1 LKRKFLTLIAAVAAA
16 MALALSAGSRHA
28 GNCRQPDPA
37 DAHV

>member
-1 LKRKFLTLIAAVAAA
+1 MKRKFLTLIAAVAAGA
-16 MALALSAGSRHA
+16 DGLEVEVHA